1 MTESRLTIDGM
12 SCGHCVAA
20 VEKALG
26 DVEGVRV
33 QDVEVGSA
41 RIGYD
46 PGEVDEAR
54 VRRAVEEQG
63 FGLRALEDLR

>member
-1 MTESRLTIDGM
+1 MKESRLTIGGM

-26 DVEGVRV
+26 DVKGVRV
-33 QDVEVGSA
+33 QGVEIGSA

-63 FGLRALEDLR
+63 FELRALEDLR